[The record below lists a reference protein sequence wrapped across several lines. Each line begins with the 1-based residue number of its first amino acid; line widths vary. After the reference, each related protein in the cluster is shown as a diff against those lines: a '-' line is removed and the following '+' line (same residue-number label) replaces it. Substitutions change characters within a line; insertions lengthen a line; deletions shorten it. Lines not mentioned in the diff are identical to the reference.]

1 MSSDWSTRR
10 ERGNGLWIAFMRL
23 SALRGGR
30 RLARLCLFPA
40 IAWFLL
46 ITRSEQR
53 SVREFLSRARPT
65 PPSLRDV
72 ARTYW
77 NFAAVTLDR
86 TYLLSGRTDLLDIRI
101 HNPEP
106 LLDLQSQGRGAI
118 LLGAHMGSFFAMRA
132 LARQRVGL
140 DIHILFYPEHNAR
153 ITRAF
158 ASLDPDLARRCI
170 PLGSPDVLMQLSDRI
185 ERGSFVAALSDRVA
199 PTDTHILDLP
209 FLGKPARFATG
220 VTQAALV
227 LGCPVLFYA
236 GIYRGGN
243 RYDLYLEELW
253 AGERVKRANRER
265 AVNQLTQ
272 RYVECLERHA
282 RDAPD
287 NWFNFYD
294 YWAH

>member
-1 MSSDWSTRR
+1 MSVEWSSRR
-10 ERGNGLWIAFMRL
+10 ERGNGLWIAFMRIL
-23 SALRGGR
+23 ALRGGR
-30 RLARLCLFPA
+30 RLARLCLYPA

-46 ITRSEQR
+46 VTRKEQR
-53 SVREFLSRARPT
+53 SVREFLGRARSR
-65 PPSLRDV
+65 PPRWRDV

-86 TYLLSGRTDLLDIRI
+86 TYLLAGRNDLLDIRI
-101 HNPEP
+101 HNPDP
-106 LLDLQSQGRGAI
+106 LLELHSQGQGAI
-118 LLGAHMGSFFAMRA
+118 LLGAHIGSFFAMRA

-158 ASLDPDLARRCI
+158 AALDPDLARRCI

-185 ERGSFVAALSDRVA
+185 ENGSFVAALSDRVA
-199 PTDTHILDLP
+199 PSDTHVLDLP

-243 RYDLYLEELW
+243 HYDLYLEQLCT
-253 AGERVKRANRER
+253 GERVKRADREQ
-265 AVNQLTQ
+265 AVNLLT
-272 RYVECLERHA
+272 RKYVACLEHYA